1 MENNQEGI
9 IETQERLDVNLTEDQ
24 VKTILANRIEKG
36 KIFLG
41 CKT

>member
-1 MENNQEGI
+1 MENNQEGV
-9 IETQERLDVNLTEDQ
+9 IEIQERLDVNLTEDQ

-36 KIFLG
+36 KSFWE